1 LTEQVDV
8 VAPDNVQQLK
18 MAYDQAIIYAQE
30 LKGEIIERR
39 RAEAELEQRV
49 AQLALINGIGRRIA
63 AVLDLETMLDTAVH
77 LVQETFDYH
86 HVALFLVD
94 RGVLRLKAVAG
105 LYKTYY
111 LPDHTQ
117 RLSEGI
123 NGWVATHGET
133 VVANDVSADPR
144 YISPLARHSITQAEL
159 SLPIK
164 IAGLTVG
171 VLDIQ
176 SSYPAAF
183 GENDVTVVETL
194 TNQIAVSIGNARL
207 YESVQRELVE
217 RKRVEET
224 LRKRTRD
231 LGERVKELNCLY
243 GISSLVEK
251 PGISL
256 EEIFQGV
263 VELIPPT
270 WRYPTI
276 TCARI
281 LLEGQAFSTENFQE
295 TAWKQTSPIV
305 VYGEHI
311 GTVEVCYLEERRER
325 DEGPFLVEERSL
337 LNAIA
342 GRLGDIIE
350 QKRAEKALQQAH
362 DELEQRVEERTAEL
376 RQSAEALATRLRYE
390 QALSACS
397 QVLLANI
404 EVEEALTETLYEL
417 LIATDASRVYIFEN
431 FEDADDGLCMRQTRE
446 VCALEVK
453 PEIDNPV
460 LQYLPY
466 ARGFERWQTELS
478 SGLSISGLVES
489 FPQSERDILEERG
502 VLSIL
507 ILSIWVEG
515 EWYGFIGF
523 DDTHRQ
529 REWSKADIK
538 LLQTGA
544 GMIGVFIERKRAE
557 ETLRESEEKY
567 RTLIEQSSDAIYLIY
582 GGRFEVVSRRF
593 EELFGVTQEDV
604 SDPNFVFKNIV
615 APKSRGL
622 VKKFTE
628 EEAQEGKPRPRYEFT
643 ALDKNGNEIQI
654 ELTVSYPNYRGG
666 LATQGIMRDIT
677 ERKRIEEEKQKAY
690 QQAQQYAAELAERIK
705 EEQRQREIATI
716 LAEVVASVSL
726 TLSSDE
732 LLEHILLKLQQ
743 LVSYDSA
750 SIFLVEGEN
759 LVVEATRGFE
769 IDPVNQKHFL
779 KEDALFQEM
788 LARKSYVLIED
799 TQEDTRFQH
808 WRGAEKIRCW
818 VGAPLVV
825 AQEIIGY
832 LTLDRYEAG
841 AFTTADADLAQAFA
855 HQVAQAIHNAR
866 LFAEL
871 NEAQAQL
878 IQRERLAA
886 LGQMAATVAHELRNP
901 LMSIRLGVEYLLN
914 DVSEEDPRR
923 RGATLMQ
930 ANMDRIDR
938 IVEDILFI
946 SRAPQPTLT
955 PDLLQLVIEDELN
968 RWELTL
974 AEKDIVCHT
983 QFESDLPPVLLDYD
997 QMGRALSNLIGNSV
1011 DAMGPG
1017 GELHLTLHRENGKQI
1032 ITLSD
1037 NGPGISPEH
1046 QSRIFEPFF
1055 TTKSRGT
1062 GLGLSIVKQIIE
1074 YHRGSIGV
1082 WSRVGIGTKFT
1093 ITLPQNRRK

>member
-1 LTEQVDV
+1 LKKQVEA
-8 VAPDNVQQLK
+8 VAPDNIEQLK

-39 RAEAELEQRV
+39 RAEAELDQRV
-49 AQLALINGIGRRIA
+49 AQLSLINGIGRRIA
-63 AVLDLETMLDTAVH
+63 AVLDLDTMLDTTVG

-94 RGVLRLKAVAG
+94 RKILRLKAVAG

-111 LPDHTQ
+111 LPGHTQ
-117 RLSEGI
+117 SLSEGI
-123 NGWVATHGET
+123 AGWVASYGET
-133 VVANDVSADPR
+133 VIANDVSADPH
-144 YISPLARHSITQAEL
+144 YISPIPKQSITQAEL
-159 SLPIK
+159 CLPIK

-176 SSYPAAF
+176 SPYLDAF
-183 GENDVTVVETL
+183 GKSDVIVMETL

-207 YESVQRELVE
+207 YEATQQELAE
-217 RKRVEET
+217 RKR
-224 LRKRTRD
+224 
-231 LGERVKELNCLY
+231 
-243 GISSLVEK
+243 
-251 PGISL
+251 
-256 EEIFQGV
+256 
-263 VELIPPT
+263 
-270 WRYPTI
+270 
-276 TCARI
+276 A
-281 LLEGQAFSTENFQE
+281 
-295 TAWKQTSPIV
+295 
-305 VYGEHI
+305 
-311 GTVEVCYLEERRER
+311 
-325 DEGPFLVEERSL
+325 
-337 LNAIA
+337 
-342 GRLGDIIE
+342 E
-350 QKRAEKALQQAH
+350 QALQQAH
-362 DELEQRVEERTAEL
+362 DELEQRVGERTAEL
-376 RQSAEALATRLRYE
+376 HQSKERYRDLFDNANDLIQSINTEGYFSYVNRSWLEAMGYTAEEVTNLHLEDVVHPDQVAHCQDLFQHLQAGERLVNERLVFITKAGRELVVEGTLNPYFEGERFVASRGILRDITERERAEEALATRLRYE

-404 EVEEALTETLYEL
+404 EAEEALTETLYEL
-417 LIATDASRVYIFEN
+417 LIATDTSRVYIFEN
-431 FEDADDGLCMRQTRE
+431 FEDATDGLCMRQTRKI
-446 VCALEVK
+446 CALEVK
-453 PEIDNPV
+453 SERDNPV
-460 LQYLPY
+460 LQHLPY
-466 ARGFERWQTELS
+466 AKGFERWQTELLR
-478 SGLSISGLVES
+478 GQSISGLVES
-489 FPQSERDILEERG
+489 FPQGERDILEPLG

-507 ILSIWVEG
+507 ILPIWVEG

-523 DDTHRQ
+523 EDIHRP

-582 GGRFEVVSRRF
+582 GGRFEVISRRF
-593 EELFGVTQEDV
+593 EELFGVTPEDV
-604 SDPNFVFKNIV
+604 SEPNFVFKNIV

-622 VKKFTE
+622 VKKLTE
-628 EEAQEGKPRPRYEFT
+628 EESEEGKPRPRYEFT
-643 ALDKNGNEIQI
+643 ALDKDGNEIEV

-666 LATQGIMRDIT
+666 LATQGIIRDIT

-690 QQAQQYAAELAERIK
+690 QQVQQYADELAEKIK

-726 TLSSDE
+726 TLSTDE
-732 LLEHILLKLQQ
+732 LLDHILLKLRQ

-750 SIFLVEGEN
+750 AIFLVEGEQ
-759 LVVEATRGFE
+759 LVIEAARGFDMKLVDQQHSLE
-769 IDPVNQKHFL
+769 Q
-779 KEDALFQEM
+779 DALFQEM

-799 TQEDTRFQH
+799 TREDSRFQH
-808 WRGAEKIRCW
+808 WRGAEKVRCW
-818 VGAPLVV
+818 VGAPLIV
-825 AQEIIGY
+825 AQEVIGY
-832 LTLDRYEAG
+832 LTLDRYKPG
-841 AFTTADADLAQAFA
+841 AFTLADADLAQAFA

-866 LFAEL
+866 LFVEL
-871 NEAQAQL
+871 HEAQTQL

-914 DVSEEDPRR
+914 DVTETDPRR
-923 RGATLMQ
+923 QGAVLMQ

-974 AEKDIVCHT
+974 AEKNIVCHT
-983 QFESDLPPVLLDYD
+983 QLEPGLPPLSLDCD
-997 QMGRALSNLIGNSV
+997 QMGRALSNLIGNSI

-1017 GELHLTLHRENGKQI
+1017 GELRLTLHRENSNQI

-1046 QSRIFEPFF
+1046 ESRIFEPFF

-1074 YHRGSIGV
+1074 YHQGSIDV
-1082 WSRVGIGTKFT
+1082 WSEVDIGTKFT
-1093 ITLPQNRRK
+1093 ISLPQTRRK

>member
-1 LTEQVDV
+1 LKEQVDT
-8 VAPDNVQQLK
+8 VAPDNIEQLK
-18 MAYDQAIIYAQE
+18 MAYDQATIYAQE

-39 RAEAELEQRV
+39 RVEAELDQRV
-49 AQLALINGIGRRIA
+49 AQLSLINGIGRRIA
-63 AVLDLETMLDTAVH
+63 AVLDLDMMLDTAAR

-86 HVALFLVD
+86 HAAIFLVD
-94 RGVLRLKAVAG
+94 RAMLRLQAVAG
-105 LYKTYY
+105 LYKTHY
-111 LPDHTQ
+111 LPDHAQ
-117 RLSEGI
+117 SLSEGI
-123 NGWVATHGET
+123 IGWVASQGET
-133 VVANDVSADPR
+133 VVANDVSADSR
-144 YISPLARHSITQAEL
+144 YISPIVKHSITRAEL
-159 SLPIK
+159 CLPIK

-171 VLDIQ
+171 ILDIQ
-176 SSYPAAF
+176 SSYLDAF
-183 GENDVTVVETL
+183 GESDVIVMETL

-207 YESVQRELVE
+207 YESVQRELAE
-217 RKRVEET
+217 RKRAEE
-224 LRKRTRD
+224 
-231 LGERVKELNCLY
+231 
-243 GISSLVEK
+243 
-251 PGISL
+251 
-256 EEIFQGV
+256 
-263 VELIPPT
+263 
-270 WRYPTI
+270 
-276 TCARI
+276 
-281 LLEGQAFSTENFQE
+281 
-295 TAWKQTSPIV
+295 
-305 VYGEHI
+305 
-311 GTVEVCYLEERRER
+311 
-325 DEGPFLVEERSL
+325 
-337 LNAIA
+337 
-342 GRLGDIIE
+342 
-350 QKRAEKALQQAH
+350 ALQQAH
-362 DELEQRVEERTAEL
+362 DELEQRVGESTVELRRSKERYRDLFDNANDLVQSINADGHFSYVNRSWLEAMGYTAEEVVDLHLEDVVHPDQVAHCQDIFQRL
-376 RQSAEALATRLRYE
+376 RQGERFVNERLVFITKTGRELVVEGNLNPYFEGERFVASRGILRDITVRERAEEALAARLRYE

-417 LIATDASRVYIFEN
+417 LIATDASRVYLFEN
-431 FEDADDGLCMRQTRE
+431 FEDAADGLCMRQTHE
-446 VCALEVK
+446 VCALDVK
-453 PEIDNPV
+453 SETDNAV
-460 LQYLPY
+460 LQHLPY
-466 ARGFERWQTELS
+466 AKEFERWQTALS
-478 SGLSISGLVES
+478 SGLSVSGLVES
-489 FPQSERDILEERG
+489 FPQGERDILEARD
-502 VLSIL
+502 VLSML

-523 DDTHRQ
+523 EDIHRP

-593 EELFGVTQEDV
+593 EELFGVTPEDV
-604 SDPNFVFKNIV
+604 SEPNFVFKNIV
-615 APKSRGL
+615 APKSRGF
-622 VKKFTE
+622 VKRLTE
-628 EEAQEGKPRPRYEFT
+628 EESEEGKLRPRYEFT
-643 ALDKNGNEIQI
+643 ALDKDGNEIEV

-666 LATQGIMRDIT
+666 LATQGIIRDIT
-677 ERKRIEEEKQKAY
+677 ERKHIEEEKQKAY
-690 QQAQQYAAELAERIK
+690 QQVQQYADELAEKIK

-726 TLSSDE
+726 TLSTDE
-732 LLEHILLKLQQ
+732 LLDHILLKLQQ

-750 SIFLVEGEN
+750 SIFLVEEEN
-759 LVVEATRGFE
+759 LVVEAARGFE
-769 IDPVNQKHFL
+769 VDLVNQQHPL
-779 KEDALFQEM
+779 EDDALFEEM
-788 LARKSYVLIED
+788 LVRKSYVLIED
-799 TQEDTRFQH
+799 TQADTRFQR
-808 WRGAEKIRCW
+808 WRGAEKVRCW
-818 VGAPLVV
+818 VGAPLIV
-825 AQEIIGY
+825 AQEVIGY

-866 LFAEL
+866 LFVEL
-871 NEAQAQL
+871 NEAQVQL

-914 DVSEEDPRR
+914 DVTETDPRR
-923 RGATLMQ
+923 QGAALMQ

-983 QFESDLPPVLLDYD
+983 QLEPDLPPISLDSD

-1017 GELHLTLHRENGKQI
+1017 GELHLTLHRENSNQL

-1046 QSRIFEPFF
+1046 ESRIFEPFF

-1062 GLGLSIVKQIIE
+1062 GLGLSIVKQIVE
-1074 YHRGSIGV
+1074 YHQGSIDV
-1082 WSRVGIGTKFT
+1082 WSEVGIGTKFT
-1093 ITLPQNRRK
+1093 ISLPQNRRK